1 MKIFDLG
8 FAKELTPELA
18 DGMDEYGEDV
28 YKLTGKTGT
37 LIYMAPENVL
47 MKPYNLKADVYSLAI
62 LRASSF
68 FPFNML

>member
-37 LIYMAPENVL
+37 LI
-47 MKPYNLKADVYSLAI
+47 
-62 LRASSF
+62 
-68 FPFNML
+68 